1 MNQFLEAR
9 LHGRGGL
16 GVVTSAELLAR
27 AAISEG
33 KYAQSFPSFGPER
46 RGAPVQAFLRI
57 SNEVIRIRTNV
68 YDPDIVVV
76 VDPLLLRSIDV
87 TSGLKKNGKVII
99 NSSKSVDEI
108 QTKLGLK
115 WTLAVVNASKIAQQ
129 TIGLPITNTA
139 MIGAFLRVTNVLDIS
154 SIIEH
159 MNERF
164 GNRAQANIEA
174 MQRAYEETIIGE

>member
-1 MNQFLEAR
+1 MNQFLETR

-16 GVVTSAELLAR
+16 GVVTSADLLAR

-57 SNEVIRIRTNV
+57 SDEVIRIRTNI
-68 YDPDIVVV
+68 YEPDIVVV

-87 TSGLKKNGKVII
+87 TSGLKESGKLLI
-99 NSSKSVDEI
+99 NSSKSVDELK
-108 QTKLGLK
+108 TKLGFK
-115 WTLAVVNASKIAQQ
+115 CSLAVVNASKIARE

-139 MIGAFLRVTNVLDIS
+139 MIGAFLKLTNAVEINALV
-154 SIIEH
+154 EH
-159 MNERF
+159 MNDRF
-164 GNRAQANIEA
+164 GKRARANIEA
-174 MQRAYEETIIGE
+174 MQRAYEETVIGG